1 MYVYHRY
8 YIIIF
13 VFILLYYYIY
23 FSSNDCN
30 NKHGIFSDKKNDS
43 QNELFESNENYNNN
57 EYVQEKEV
65 RDSIANSF
73 DAIVNVIRQY
83 KTDVSKS
90 DNLRTNEISVQDTV
104 NFGINADTFLTNVK
118 VNGLKDFDSQNFT
131 MVWGEDLVSL
141 FNNNIHS
148 GTRFIY

>member
-1 MYVYHRY
+1 MII
-8 YIIIF
+8 YI
-13 VFILLYYYIY
+13 

-73 DAIVNVIRQY
+73 DAIVNIIRQY
-83 KTDVSKS
+83 KNDVSKS
-90 DNLRTNEISVQDTV
+90 DNLKTNEISVQDTV
-104 NFGINADTFLTNVK
+104 NFGINADTFLTNVH
-118 VNGLKDFDSQNFT
+118 VNGLKHFDSQNFT
-131 MVWGEDLVSL
+131 MVWGEDLVSI
-141 FNNNIHS
+141 FNKNIHS
-148 GTRFIY
+148 GTQFIY